1 MYNGEDVPWL
11 ISHLTG
17 RLDAVWG
24 SRRLSVRDI
33 EESLR
38 LKYRKRAHLALLSSI
53 GSHTLS
59 LLYLALYGAMSPT
72 RSPARGPCASPT
84 PRRFRWA

>member
-11 ISHLTG
+11 ISHLT
-17 RLDAVWG
+17 DASMPSGAVAAVG
-24 SRRLSVRDI
+24 PRHRGVAAAQVP
-33 EESLR
+33 EA
-38 LKYRKRAHLALLSSI
+38 RALALLSSI

-59 LLYLALYGAMSPT
+59 LLYLALYGRYVSDT
-72 RSPARGPCASPT
+72 LSGARACASPT